1 MRLLNEEVDI
11 IKKTFKTMFDNGSI
25 YLFGSRVD
33 DTKNGGDI
41 DLFLDIKDNI
51 DKEEILERKIN
62 FLIALK
68 DKIGDQKI
76 DVVVS
81 TGKNNPIEIEVLKK
95 GVKLS

>member
-1 MRLLNEEVDI
+1 MRLLDKEVDI
-11 IKKTFKTMFDNGSI
+11 IKKTFKTMFDNGNI

-81 TGKNNPIEIEVLKK
+81 TGENNPIEIEVLKK